1 METTIIQA
9 KINTNVMVKVI
20 TEDQKGNKK
29 IK

>member
-20 TEDQKGNKK
+20 TEDQKGNQGVK
-29 IK
+29 